1 MTETDKPYLLEHYRK
16 KTTTNVNLLSLTE
29 SDWIWPKEIFLL
41 ILPQRWKYTIEVDQ
55 KKKILLILPQ
65 QRLMLTKYIV
75 ISIFG
80 HIHTIIFIVVGN
92 IYCILNFRS
101 YSHDHFGH
109 CGKYILYSQFSVI
122 FKRSFS
128 SLWKFFGQ
136 VHKVSFCRSQFSVM
150 FKFFGHIHSVILIRS
165 SEYPSS
171 YQHKFA

>member
-1 MTETDKPYLLEHYRK
+1 MTEKWQRGTLICWTWSKVIEFDRK
-16 KTTTNVNLLSLTE
+16 KM
-29 SDWIWPKEIFLL
+29 FLL

-65 QRLMLTKYIV
+65 TRLMLTEY
-75 ISIFG
+75 
-80 HIHTIIFIVVGN
+80 
-92 IYCILNFRS
+92 IYCNLNFRL
-101 YSHDHFGH
+101 YSHNHFHH

-122 FKRSFS
+122 FKRS
-128 SLWKFFGQ
+128 LWKFFGQ
-136 VHKVSFCRSQFSVM
+136 VHKVSFRRSQFSVM